1 MREKEVWMLSGQTSV
16 VSRLYGDLGVA
27 HLAVYL
33 YVQAHGDPDQTLQ
46 ALMEHLETVM
56 VGMHKQQVR
65 ATLLGQDKQG

>member
-1 MREKEVWMLSGQTSV
+1 MTAPTPAQ
-16 VSRLYGDLGVA
+16 LYCDLGAA

-33 YVQAHGDPDQTLQ
+33 YVEAHGDPNQTLQ

-65 ATLLGQDKQG
+65 ATLLGGQGDD